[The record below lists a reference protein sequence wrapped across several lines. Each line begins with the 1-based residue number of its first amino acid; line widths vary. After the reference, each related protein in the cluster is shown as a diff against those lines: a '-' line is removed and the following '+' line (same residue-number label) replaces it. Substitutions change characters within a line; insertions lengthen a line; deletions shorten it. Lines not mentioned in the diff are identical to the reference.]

1 MNSRITTSLDNENSN
16 YNVGSLRR
24 CEPAEEQFGLNYREK
39 KSKKTISE
47 FLVEA
52 SPSYHP
58 TPNSLQV
65 DLMQIVDI
73 KEARDSD
80 ILRNRGKWRW
90 NMN

>member
-24 CEPAEEQFGLNYREK
+24 CEPVEERFGSNYRQK
-39 KSKKTISE
+39 KSKKAISE
-47 FLVEA
+47 FLVET
-52 SPSYHP
+52 SPSYYP

-65 DLMQIVDI
+65 DFIQIVDM

-80 ILRNRGKWRW
+80 ILMNRDRW
-90 NMN
+90 HWNVN